1 MQQTDNIQKKDKTQY
16 QAELLENRLT
26 KRYKHLR
33 KWAKRTGVLCFRLYD
48 RDIPEI
54 PLAID
59 VYEEESE
66 TATEKNETAAEIA
79 IKTDTVSKTTDSE
92 NTRKVLMFARIA
104 LYERPYEKQEDEER
118 AWLSAMESSVAKV
131 LGIPNEAIIT
141 KVRRRQSGDNQY
153 EKDNGKPLIFI
164 TKEQGLRFK
173 VNLSDYI
180 DTGLFFD
187 HRPLRLAVQG
197 EAAGKRVLN
206 LYCYTGAFSV
216 YAAAGDAEQIDS
228 VDLSSRYL
236 GWAEEN
242 MRINGFTDKSKY
254 RFIESDVKTFL
265 EKMSPAAEER
275 KYSGNRAALNSTKKE
290 WKSGGISSNVLK
302 SDRGRVKTA
311 LNKYDIIIL
320 DPPTFSNSKKTDT
333 MLDINRDWPS
343 LVKSCTELLS
353 EGGVLYFSTN
363 SRKLVFDEEKIPE
376 GFSAKDITS
385 STIPEDFRNERIHRV
400 WKIQKITPHYEL
412 VHGYFP
418 EHP

>member
-1 MQQTDNIQKKDKTQY
+1 MQQTLDTQKQDKTEY
-16 QAELLENRLT
+16 QAELLSNRLS
-26 KRYKHLR
+26 KRYKHLK

-54 PLAID
+54 PLAVDI
-59 VYEEESE
+59 YEEEPYPDGTGSS
-66 TATEKNETAAEIA
+66 I
-79 IKTDTVSKTTDSE
+79 
-92 NTRKVLMFARIA
+92 FARVA
-104 LYERPYEKQEDEER
+104 LYERPYEKLEAEEE
-118 AWLSAMESSVAKV
+118 AWLTAMTAAISKTLA
-131 LGIPNEAIIT
+131 IPSEHIIT
-141 KVRRRQSGDNQY
+141 KVRRRQSGDSQY
-153 EKDNGKPLIFI
+153 EKDDGKTVSFI
-164 TKEQGLRFK
+164 TREQGLRFK

-187 HRPLRLAVQG
+187 HRPLRLKVQG

-216 YAAAGDAEQIDS
+216 YAAAGDALHVDS

-236 GWAEEN
+236 GWAQDN
-242 MRINGFTDKSKY
+242 MRLNGFTDKKKY

-265 EKMSPAAEER
+265 EKISPAAGER
-275 KYSGNRAALNSTKKE
+275 DAASSGKNADGKNS
-290 WKSGGISSNVLK
+290 
-302 SDRGRVKTA
+302 
-311 LNKYDIIIL
+311 YDIIIL

-343 LVKSCTELLS
+343 LIEACAALLAPN
-353 EGGVLYFSTN
+353 GILYFSTN
-363 SRKLVFDEEKIPE
+363 SRKLAFDEKKLPSGLISE
-376 GFSAKDITS
+376 DISS

-400 WKIQKITPHYEL
+400 WKIRRPATQRSVL

>member
-1 MQQTDNIQKKDKTQY
+1 MQQNKTEY
-16 QAELLENRLT
+16 QAELLANRLA
-26 KRYKHLR
+26 KRYKHLK
-33 KWAKRTGVLCFRLYD
+33 KWAKRTGVFCFRLYD

-59 VYEEESE
+59 IYEEEPYPAEGDNSSE
-66 TATEKNETAAEIA
+66 TRI
-79 IKTDTVSKTTDSE
+79 
-92 NTRKVLMFARIA
+92 FARIS
-104 LYERPYEKQEDEER
+104 LYERPYEKQEAEELE
-118 AWLSAMESSVAKV
+118 WLDAMETSVATV
-131 LGIPNEAIIT
+131 LGISKDAIIT
-141 KVRRRQSGDNQY
+141 KVRKRQSGDSQY
-153 EKDNGKPLIFI
+153 EKDTGKTLSFI
-164 TKEQGLRFK
+164 TREQGLRFK

-187 HRPLRLAVQG
+187 HRPLRLKVRE

-216 YAAAGDAEQIDS
+216 YAAAGDALHIDS
-228 VDLSSRYL
+228 VDLSARYL

-242 MRINGFTDKSKY
+242 MRLNGFTDKKKY

-265 EKMSPAAEER
+265 EKCAPAAEKR
-275 KYSGNRAALNSTKKE
+275 DAAAGKGAN
-290 WKSGGISSNVLK
+290 GGKPSNGDK
-302 SDRGRVKTA
+302 NAG
-311 LNKYDIIIL
+311 YDIIII

-343 LVKSCTELLS
+343 LIKQCTALLAS
-353 EGGVLYFSTN
+353 NGVLYFSTN
-363 SRKLVFDEEKIPE
+363 SRKLVFDEKKLPE
-376 GFSAKDITS
+376 GLTSEDISS

-400 WKIQKITPHYEL
+400 WKIRKTSTRRCEL

>member
-1 MQQTDNIQKKDKTQY
+1 MQQPDDTQKNDKTQY
-16 QAELLENRLT
+16 QAELLENRLI

-59 VYEEESE
+59 VYEEEPE
-66 TATEKNETAAEIA
+66 AATDKNETAAGI
-79 IKTDTVSKTTDSE
+79 TL
-92 NTRKVLMFARIA
+92 RGRMFARIA

-118 AWLSAMESSVAKV
+118 VWLSTMEASVAKV
-131 LGIPNEAIIT
+131 LGIPEDAIIT
-141 KVRRRQSGDNQY
+141 KIRRRQSGDNQY
-153 EKDNGKPLIFI
+153 EKDNGKQLLFI

-187 HRPLRLAVQG
+187 HRPLRLAVQD

-216 YAAAGDAEQIDS
+216 YAAAGDAEHIDS

-254 RFIESDVKTFL
+254 RYIESDVKTFL
-265 EKMSPAAEER
+265 EKISPAAEEG
-275 KYSGNRAALNSTKKE
+275 KYPGNTGALNSAKRIPKN
-290 WKSGGISSNVLK
+290 SVISSSALK
-302 SDRGRVKTA
+302 NNSGRAKTTGGS
-311 LNKYDIIIL
+311 YDIIIL

-343 LVKSCTELLS
+343 LVKSCTALLS
-353 EGGVLYFSTN
+353 ENGVLYFSTN
-363 SRKLVFDEEKIPE
+363 SRKLVFDEKKIPE

-400 WKIQKITPHYEL
+400 WKIQKTTRHYEL